1 MRTILGIWAHPDDE
15 VFTSGGLMADAV
27 RRGDR
32 VVCLHLTR
40 GEAGLYHRQVWPA
53 RDLAALRSAELAAC
67 MTRLGVS
74 EQRFLDLPD
83 GGLCLVPWDEIV
95 VRLHDELV
103 EVDPDVIVTFGS
115 DGFTGHP
122 DHRALAGWVATAVR
136 LWDKPRAR
144 VLQAIA
150 PREWEQTV
158 VARLKEFDFFWP
170 GYPELSDRSDV
181 RVRLDDELVEAKVD
195 ALKAHASQMEPLF
208 EAYGDD
214 FFRSILATEVFRPGV
229 RPAFR
234 SRTAAGM
241 TRAS

>member
-40 GEAGLYHRQVWPA
+40 GEAGLYYRQVWPA
-53 RDLAALRSAELAAC
+53 RELAAVRSAELQTSLA
-67 MTRLGVS
+67 RLGVA

-83 GGLCLVPWDEIV
+83 GGLCLVPWNEV
-95 VRLHDELV
+95 VIRLHDELV
-103 EVDPDVIVTFGS
+103 AVDPDVVVTFGS
-115 DGFTGHP
+115 DGYTGHP

-144 VLQAIA
+144 LLQA
-150 PREWEQTV
+150 V
-158 VARLKEFDFFWP
+158 VPASWKDAVVHRLNEFDIFRP
-170 GYPELSDRSDV
+170 GYPKLSERGDL
-181 RVRLDDELVEAKVD
+181 RVPLDEGLVDAKLD

-229 RPAFR
+229 RSAFR
-234 SRTAAGM
+234 SRALAGRRAA
-241 TRAS
+241 

>member
-53 RDLAALRSAELAAC
+53 RDLGAVRTAELEASLA
-67 MTRLGVS
+67 RLGVT

-83 GGLCLVPWDEIV
+83 GGLCLVAWDEV
-95 VRLHDELV
+95 VARLHDELV
-103 EVDPDVIVTFGS
+103 DVDPDVIVTFGS

-122 DHRALAGWVATAVR
+122 DHRALSSWVSTAVR
-136 LWDKPRAR
+136 LWEKPSAR
-144 VLQAIA
+144 VLQAVV
-150 PREWEQTV
+150 PRAWERTAV
-158 VARLKEFDFFWP
+158 HRLNEFDFFWP
-170 GYPELSDRSDV
+170 GYPDFAGPADAGI
-181 RVRLDDELVEAKVD
+181 RLDDELVEAKVD
-195 ALKAHASQMEPLF
+195 AVKAHGSQMECLF

-214 FFRSILATEVFRPGV
+214 FFRSILSTEVYRTGV

-234 SRTAAGM
+234 SRTLQDA
-241 TRAS
+241 RRP

>member
-15 VFTSGGLMADAV
+15 VFTSAGLMAEAV

-32 VVCLHLTR
+32 VVCVHLTR

-53 RDLAALRSAELAAC
+53 RELAALRSAELETSLA
-67 MTRLGVS
+67 RLGVT

-83 GGLCLVPWDEIV
+83 GGLCLVPWDEVV

-103 EVDPDVIVTFGS
+103 DVDPDVVVTFGN

-144 VLQAIA
+144 LLQAVV
-150 PREWEQTV
+150 PRAWEETV
-158 VARLKEFDFFWP
+158 VHRLNEFDFFRP
-170 GYPELSDRSDV
+170 GFPQLSERSDL
-181 RVRLDDELVEAKVD
+181 RVVLDDDLVEAKLD
-195 ALKAHASQMEPLF
+195 AVKAHASQMEPLF

-234 SRTAAGM
+234 ARTLAGPRAA
-241 TRAS
+241 